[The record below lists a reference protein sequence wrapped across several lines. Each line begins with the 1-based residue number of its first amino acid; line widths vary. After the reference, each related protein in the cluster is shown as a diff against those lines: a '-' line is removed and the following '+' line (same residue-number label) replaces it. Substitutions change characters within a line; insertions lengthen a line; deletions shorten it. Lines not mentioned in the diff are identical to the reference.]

1 MNCFFVIHFILY
13 TPMNTTTTNKEDA
26 DVAHERYIANKLRL
40 EFPTG
45 RMSKY
50 DFMCLE
56 FAIEKYEKENPT
68 KRWNMWDP
76 TKT

>member
-1 MNCFFVIHFILY
+1 MN
-13 TPMNTTTTNKEDA
+13 TTTTTNKEDKDA
-26 DVAHERYIANKLRL
+26 AHEKYIANKLRL
-40 EFPTG
+40 EFPAG
-45 RMSKY
+45 IMSRF

-56 FAIEKYEKENPT
+56 LAIDKYEKNNPT